1 MQIEEKCVGIIT
13 LGKNYLFTNYGT
25 FFQHLALRKYVS
37 ELGFSCGRIPRR
49 SDTTYERRVIW
60 RVIRRIFSGLWH
72 VVHTKVGAKEELRMV
87 VCYIIQALHFENTY
101 RCLLGDGGLD
111 VKIDE
116 FSNIIVGGDQ
126 VFGGTD
132 DAQFGVGRRENCN
145 IISYAVS
152 GDWVQ
157 LSCDSEWMARAD
169 KELHHFAAI
178 AVRERMGVEL
188 LDNNLHLDKRV
199 VRVCDPVFLQPKEF
213 YNDKVSAKNIFARP
227 TLLFYLLNL
236 REKKDFDLERYVSVA
251 DKLGVELKIVGIQGA
266 ERYIPFRYWCVP
278 KPLDFIRMIRDA
290 DYVVTNSFHGV
301 CFTLLFGKQFACL
314 SQHEE
319 ANCSQNV
326 RSKELLE
333 RLGLSAC
340 LLGADSSVDSIA
352 HTLNSH
358 LDYAKVDAVIESERE
373 FSREWLKNTLK

>member
-1 MQIEEKCVGIIT
+1 
-13 LGKNYLFTNYGT
+13 
-25 FFQHLALRKYVS
+25 
-37 ELGFSCGRIPRR
+37 
-49 SDTTYERRVIW
+49 
-60 RVIRRIFSGLWH
+60 
-72 VVHTKVGAKEELRMV
+72 MV
-87 VCYIIQALHFENTY
+87 VCYIIQALHFENSY
-101 RCLLGDGGLD
+101 KCLLGDGALD

-169 KELHHFAAI
+169 KELRHFDAI

-188 LDNNLHLDKRV
+188 LDNNLQLDKRV

-213 YNDKVSAKNIFARP
+213 YNDKVSAKKIFARP
-227 TLLFYLLNL
+227 TLLCYLLNL
-236 REKKDFDLERYVSVA
+236 REKKDFDLERYASVA

-301 CFTLLFGKQFACL
+301 CFTLMFEKRFACL
-314 SQHEE
+314 SQHEI
-319 ANCSQNV
+319 ANCGQNV

-333 RLGLSAC
+333 RLGLFGS
-340 LLGADSSVDSIA
+340 LLGADSSVDSIV
-352 HTLNSH
+352 HTLKNPV
-358 LDYAKVDAVIESERE
+358 DYAKVGSVLESERE
-373 FSREWLKNTLK
+373 FSRNWLKEALV